1 MFGEQRPCK
10 AFLASLYKLCNVSF
24 TQLNSSG
31 HVCLVGLTSRIHTCC
46 SFCAAHH
53 NVTTPPAGTLTH
65 KVVYYVKVKTGK
77 DSATW
82 VRMHTLAL
90 ADRWLSLG
98 RFSWVINGQVWQ
110 RCGPTV
116 DKDATG
122 MQQTCH
128 WHSVS
133 VHGAVKQT
141 ESAEGVVWVVCYN
154 DVWESNIIGYTIW
167 LDVASICLQWVRN

>member
-1 MFGEQRPCK
+1 MCQ
-10 AFLASLYKLCNVSF
+10 ASLTCPSMCMRFDSLPGSF
-24 TQLNSSG
+24 PFNWIWFSLGLESTGHARPSWPSSAMFHSQLNSSG
-31 HVCLVGLTSRIHTCC
+31 HACLVALTSRIHTYC
-46 SFCAAHH
+46 SFCAAYN

-65 KVVYYVKVKTGK
+65 KLVYCVKEKTC
-77 DSATW
+77 
-82 VRMHTLAL
+82 TLAV
-90 ADRWLSLG
+90 ADRWLSLA

-133 VHGAVKQT
+133 VHGAVK
-141 ESAEGVVWVVCYN
+141 ANW
-154 DVWESNIIGYTIW
+154 
-167 LDVASICLQWVRN
+167 ICWKHCLGCLL